1 MGMGPALC
9 STGPMDLV
17 RRCGGRQRV
26 DAAEAMADANVETS
40 L

>member
-1 MGMGPALC
+1 MGPAPY
-9 STGPMDLV
+9 SAGPMDLV
-17 RRCGGRQRV
+17 REMRRERQRV